1 MYQTKMHHCSKTYER
16 EKQTSWSSKESRW
29 VVWYLGTIVTKNTT
43 PRSLVRIKLTTEPRR
58 PLLRVCH
65 VFRLVCNHPDFV
77 GIIWISLAFL
87 GFALSWSLCGQ
98 KSRWGTVQRLDTLCV
113 LLYILHSCMVGGNAG
128 EYHMVISSILTKG
141 LGAAFFA
148 TGLDWVLENLG
159 VVHHLPELLCLF
171 YP

>member
-1 MYQTKMHHCSKTYER
+1 
-16 EKQTSWSSKESRW
+16 
-29 VVWYLGTIVTKNTT
+29 
-43 PRSLVRIKLTTEPRR
+43 
-58 PLLRVCH
+58 
-65 VFRLVCNHPDFV
+65 
-77 GIIWISLAFL
+77 
-87 GFALSWSLCGQ
+87 
-98 KSRWGTVQRLDTLCV
+98 
-113 LLYILHSCMVGGNAG
+113 MVGGNAG